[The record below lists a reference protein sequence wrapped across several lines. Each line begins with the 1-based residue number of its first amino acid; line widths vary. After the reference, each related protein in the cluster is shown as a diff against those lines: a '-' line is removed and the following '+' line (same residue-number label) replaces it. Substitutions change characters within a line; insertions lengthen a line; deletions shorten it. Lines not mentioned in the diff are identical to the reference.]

1 MKRDGSSVAHRDDI
15 RDLNT
20 SYRSVHVW
28 FWVARDVRTLGLADG
43 SVVPA
48 AGTEVPVVFALR
60 TVVLIQNKVRHTV
73 GALEG

>member
-1 MKRDGSSVAHRDDI
+1 MSG
-15 RDLNT
+15 
-20 SYRSVHVW
+20 

-43 SVVPA
+43 GVVPA